1 MDFSSD
7 DTITAVSTA
16 PGRGGIALVRI
27 SGPRAFE
34 MGSTLGLKRGRPREA
49 LLSFVHDSR
58 GRTLD
63 RVLVTHFE
71 NPHSYTGEDT
81 IEISCHGGAL
91 ISALIVDAT
100 CSVGARVAG
109 PGEFT
114 KRAYLNGK
122 LDLIQ
127 AEATLDMIDST
138 SLAYHGSAMSHLSG
152 ALSDRVMALRQRLLE
167 VQAAIGYDIDF
178 PEEDD
183 GPIPTERIL
192 SLAEGLK
199 GEIEY
204 LLRYAPEGTRL
215 RSGALTVISGRPNV
229 GKSSLFNVLQGR
241 ARSIVTETPGTTRDA
256 VEADITIGGYPFTLV
271 DTAGVRDDAEPI
283 EELGIEM
290 ARGYLDRA
298 DVILLCVDHGRS
310 PSRADLD
317 LVKEVCQLGA
327 TLIIVRTKADLT
339 DRHEGVIVVEGRD
352 DVSLEAALSVSSITG
367 EGLPEL
373 RDNLVREMFANLRSS
388 GEPALVTRKRH
399 IRALES
405 AQRDLKEFDSVVCR
419 GYPMEIANTHL
430 TTAADALESLI
441 GVTDVEDVLDSI
453 FQLFCVGK

>member
-1 MDFSSD
+1 MKFSSD
-7 DTITAVSTA
+7 DTIAAVSTA

-27 SGPRAFE
+27 SGPQAFE
-34 MGSTLGLKRGRPREA
+34 IGSTLGLAKGRPREA
-49 LLSFVHDSR
+49 LLSLIHDSR

-91 ISALIVDAT
+91 ISALIVDAA
-100 CSVGARVAG
+100 CSLGARVAG

-127 AEATLDMIDST
+127 AEATLDLIDST
-138 SLAYHGSAMSHLSG
+138 SIAYHGSAMSHLSG
-152 ALSDRVMALRQRLLE
+152 ALSGRVTALRQRLLE

-183 GPIPTERIL
+183 GPIPIERIL

-199 GEIEY
+199 EEINY
-204 LLRYAPEGTRL
+204 LLRHASEGTRL
-215 RSGALTVISGRPNV
+215 RSGALIAIFGRPNV
-229 GKSSLFNVLQGR
+229 GKSSLFNILQGR
-241 ARSIVTETPGTTRDA
+241 DRSIVTETPGTTRDA
-256 VEADITIGGYPFTLV
+256 VEADITIEGYPFTLV

-283 EELGIEM
+283 EELGIEI

-298 DVILLCVDHGRS
+298 DVVLLCVDHEGGA
-310 PSRADLD
+310 SRADLD
-317 LVKEVCQLGA
+317 LVKEIRQLGT
-327 TLIIVRTKADLT
+327 TLIVIRTKADLT
-339 DRHEGVIVVEGRD
+339 DHHEGVVTMESRD
-352 DVSLEAALSVSSITG
+352 ELMGAAIPVSSITG

-373 RDNLVREMFANLRSS
+373 CDALVQEMFANLHAS

-405 AQRDLKEFDSVVCR
+405 AKRDLKEFGSVVGR
-419 GYPMEIANTHL
+419 GYPMEISHPHL
-430 TTAADALESLI
+430 TAAADALESLI
-441 GVTDVEDVLDSI
+441 GITDVEDVLDSI
-453 FQLFCVGK
+453 FQRFCVGK

>member
-1 MDFSSD
+1 MGFSSD
-7 DTITAVSTA
+7 DTIAAVSTA

-34 MGSTLGLKRGRPREA
+34 MGSTLGLARGRPREA
-49 LLSFVHDSR
+49 LLSLVHDSR

-91 ISALIVDAT
+91 ISALIVDAA
-100 CSVGARVAG
+100 CSSGARVAG

-138 SLAYHGSAMSHLSG
+138 SLAYHGSAMAHLSG
-152 ALSDRVMALRQRLLE
+152 TLSGRVTTLRQRLLE
-167 VQAAIGYDIDF
+167 VQATIGYDIDF

-199 GEIEY
+199 EEINY
-204 LLRYAPEGTRL
+204 LLRHAPEGTRL
-215 RSGALTVISGRPNV
+215 RSGALTVICGRPNV
-229 GKSSLFNVLQGR
+229 GKSSLFNVLQGIT
-241 ARSIVTETPGTTRDA
+241 RSIVTETPGTTRDA
-256 VEADITIGGYPFTLV
+256 VEADITIEGYPFTLV

-283 EELGIEM
+283 EELGIEI

-298 DVILLCVDHGRS
+298 DVILLCVDHGQGT
-310 PSRADLD
+310 SRADLD
-317 LVKEVCQLGA
+317 LVKEVHQLGA

-339 DRHEGVIVVEGRD
+339 DRHEGVVAVESRD
-352 DVSLEAALSVSSITG
+352 ELMGAAIFVSSING

-373 RDNLVREMFANLRSS
+373 RDALVREMFANLRASS
-388 GEPALVTRKRH
+388 EPALVTRKRH

-405 AQRDLKEFDSVVCR
+405 AKRDLKEFGAVVCR
-419 GYPMEIANTHL
+419 GYPMEISNTHL
-430 TTAADALESLI
+430 TAAADALESLI
-441 GVTDVEDVLDSI
+441 GITDVEDVLDSI
-453 FQLFCVGK
+453 FHRFCVGK